1 MGVKISSLPVNTLS
15 YTGAE
20 QIPLV
25 QGGETRAGT
34 LSSFVTYLS
43 ASFVTYLS
51 ASSVNYA
58 VKDADN
64 NFTATQTISSLK
76 TNRIVFDNNTPS
88 ELVIDN
94 SLNTYIGQ
102 QIQPD
107 GTDDIIIGS
116 NITTTTGSEKNIVI
130 GYHFVGAELTL
141 NSSNDIYIGH
151 GTYNSNTVAEL
162 SEDNS
167 YNTVIGA
174 ESGISDNAGSAT
186 DRNTILGYSN
196 NSTGAGNIIVGT
208 GNAAGFDDCIIL
220 GNGATAGQNNELVIG
235 NGITPLMGYSSPSHS
250 LPVRIGDDVYY
261 IILTA
266 ASPP

>member
-1 MGVKISSLPVNTLS
+1 MGVKISSLPVNTLP

-34 LSSFVTYLS
+34 LSSFVN
-43 ASFVTYLS
+43 YLS
-51 ASSVNYA
+51 ASSNYA

-116 NITTTTGSEKNIVI
+116 NITTTTGNQNNIVI

-141 NSSNDIYIGH
+141 NSSNDIYIGY
-151 GTYNSNTVAEL
+151 GTYNSNTAAE

-167 YNTVIGA
+167 YNTVIGNN
-174 ESGISDNAGSAT
+174 SGILDNTGNPT
-186 DRNTILGYSN
+186 DYNTILGYNN

-266 ASPP
+266 AAPP